1 MKDNKKLIE
10 QERKAYQK
18 EIAKFE
24 KMLND
29 ATNDIELI
37 AVYNHMIDLLSSEI
51 EKWNVEIEKS
61 KKDNIKES
69 DERINVILS
78 EVKGLMDLV
87 DIISKERKSKIPN
100 AIALYKARKNSHLE
114 TEPTRFVTYDVGL
127 IDENS

>member
-1 MKDNKKLIE
+1 MKNNKKLIE

-37 AVYNHMIDLLSSEI
+37 AVYNHMIDLLTTEI
-51 EKWNVEIEKS
+51 EKWNLEIEKS
-61 KKDNIKES
+61 QKENIKES

-87 DIISKERKSKIPN
+87 DIISKERKSRIPN
-100 AIALYKARKNSHLE
+100 AIALYKARQNSHLE

-127 IDENS
+127 VDENI

>member
-1 MKDNKKLIE
+1 MKNNKKIIE

-37 AVYNHMIDLLSSEI
+37 AVYNHMIDLLSREI
-51 EKWNVEIEKS
+51 EKWNVEIQKS
-61 KKDNIKES
+61 QKENIKES
-69 DERINVILS
+69 DERIDVILS
-78 EVKGLMDLV
+78 EVKGLMDLM
-87 DIISKERKSKIPN
+87 DIISKERKSRIPN
-100 AIALYKARKNSHLE
+100 AIVLYKARQNSHLE

-127 IDENS
+127 ENENI

>member
-1 MKDNKKLIE
+1 MKNNKKIIQ

-24 KMLND
+24 TMLNN

-37 AVYNHMIDLLSSEI
+37 AVYNHMIDLLSVEV

-61 KKDNIKES
+61 QKENIEEN

-78 EVKGLMDLV
+78 EVKGLMDLM
-87 DIISKERKSKIPN
+87 DIISKERKSRIPN
-100 AIALYKARKNSHLE
+100 AIALYKARQNSHLE

-127 IDENS
+127 ENENN